1 MEKICYLRVIMR
13 ITIVESR
20 LENKFQEQKEFFQK
34 TLESFGVPFYIINID
49 NYNVKHASISFD
61 LDLSKDEVKCYSL
74 LHRNRTPCRGEN
86 ESCPISE
93 IRRTKKRVIVK
104 HIHYDKTGNSR
115 VHEIH
120 AHPIFNDNGNI
131 THIFEYLYDISSRRV
146 LTKLAPHSLVELPDK
161 NSASDESYELISG
174 TNFEMGARNIFDSCK
189 DVIGATSGYVA
200 LLSKDGTLNE
210 VVFLDSGGLTCN
222 VDPSLLMPIRG
233 LRAKA
238 YKSGNTV
245 FENDFPDSSY
255 TDLLPDGHV
264 KLKNVL
270 FAPLNINGKTVGI
283 IGLANKPG
291 NITEYDAQIAS
302 MFGDIIAKALDN
314 SYNIDIFS
322 MTEDKIQSNLEKG
335 SFPTKSE
342 MEEFLKRTND
352 LKERIIELNSY
363 HEISNIFSEQK
374 RLRLLQEQFI
384 AVSTHELRTPMTVIK
399 GYIDFLLRY
408 PELTIDKI
416 TQIFNIINKSV
427 DRLIKLINNVSV
439 LSKIQTDIFKIYPQP
454 IKIIDLLS
462 TIQEEIQVVYSHRII
477 NLNYIPHLKTINMIN
492 IDKDGIIQVLN
503 NLVSNAVK
511 NSPKGSIINISVI
524 LNPEKLVI
532 SVQDQGPGIPTHIL
546 FRLFQPF
553 SHFDT
558 EYSSGGTGLGL
569 FIVKTIVQEHE
580 GIIEVH
586 SIEDIGSTFVITL
599 PIKIVD

>member
-1 MEKICYLRVIMR
+1 MR
-13 ITIVESR
+13 ITTVNSR

-34 TLESFGVPFYIINID
+34 TLDSVGVPCYIINID
-49 NYNVKHASISFD
+49 NYNVKHASTSID

-104 HIHYDKTGNSR
+104 HIHYDKTANPR

-131 THIFEYLYDISSRRV
+131 THIFEYLYDMSSRRV

-161 NSASDESYELISG
+161 NSASDESYELIPD
-174 TNFEMGARNIFDSCK
+174 TNFEVGARNIFDSCK
-189 DVIGATSGYVA
+189 DLIGATSGYVA

-210 VVFLDSGGLTCN
+210 VVFLDSGNLTCT
-222 VDPSLLMPIRG
+222 VDPSLQMPVRG

-238 YKSGNTV
+238 YKSGKTV
-245 FENDFPDSSY
+245 FENDFNDSSY
-255 TDLLPDGHV
+255 THLLPEGHV
-264 KLKNVL
+264 KLDNVL
-270 FAPLNINGKTVGI
+270 FAPLNINGKVVGI
-283 IGLANKPG
+283 IGFANKPG

-302 MFGDIIAKALDN
+302 MFGELIAKALGN
-314 SYNIDIFS
+314 SYTIDMFS
-322 MTEDKIQSNLEKG
+322 TTEEKIQSSLEKG
-335 SFPTKSE
+335 IFPTKTE
-342 MEEFLKRTND
+342 IEEFFQRTND
-352 LKERIIELNSY
+352 IKERIIELNSY
-363 HEISNIFSEQK
+363 HEISKIFSEQK

-384 AVSTHELRTPMTVIK
+384 ALSTHELRTPMTVIK
-399 GYIDFLLRY
+399 GYIDFLLRR
-408 PELTIDKI
+408 PELTLEKN
-416 TQIFNIINKSV
+416 TYIFNIINKSV

-439 LSKIQTDIFKIYPQP
+439 ISKIQSDVFKIYPSS

-462 TIQEEIQVVYSHRII
+462 TIQEEIQLSYSNRII
-477 NLNYIPHLKTINMIN
+477 NLNYIPHWKAIDEVN
-492 IDKDGIIQVLN
+492 IDKDGIMQVVN
-503 NLVSNAVK
+503 NLVSNAVR
-511 NSPKGSIINISVI
+511 NSPKVSIINISVI

-532 SVQDQGPGIPTHIL
+532 SVQDQGAGIPPHIL

-553 SHFDT
+553 SQFAT
-558 EYSSGGTGLGL
+558 KYSSGGTGIGL

-586 SIEDIGSTFVITL
+586 SSEDIGSTFVITL
-599 PIKIVD
+599 PIKILN